1 MKYSDLIKAKELLG
15 LPEQASFPEIKASY
29 RKLLHRW
36 HPDTCC
42 GDKEECSEMTR
53 KINAAYKIVLAYCNQ
68 YKYSFAEED
77 IKLEDAKDDWW
88 EERFGNDPLWGK
100 Y

>member
-1 MKYSDLIKAKELLG
+1 MKYSDLVKAKELLG
-15 LPEQASFPEIKASY
+15 LPEQASLPEIKASY

-53 KINAAYKIVLAYCNQ
+53 RITAAYKIIVSYCNQ
-68 YKYSFAEED
+68 YRYSFTEEALRQFD
-77 IKLEDAKDDWW
+77 PESDWW
-88 EERFGNDPLWGK
+88 EERFGADPLWGK
-100 Y
+100 H